1 VFKQVLFAQWLS
13 SRLALAL
20 LSVLAFAL
28 PLVSVFYG
36 SDIATVGRGS
46 LGEWLVVTDRVAQVL
61 PFFAVLVGA
70 LLGVLAWTY
79 DIAGRHVYALSLPVP
94 RAVFVALRFGAGTV
108 LALVPSAALAA
119 GAAVASLAVQLPPG
133 VRAYPLE
140 LSVRFTLATLTVYA
154 IIFALAS
161 ASRRGQLAIIGAI
174 SAAIL
179 LDLGLLAFGA
189 SFSVT
194 AETLNALTTWPGPLS
209 ILVGRW
215 ALFDV

>member
-1 VFKQVLFAQWLS
+1 MFKQILFAQWLT
-13 SRLALAL
+13 SRLALAV

-36 SDIATVGRGS
+36 SDIATTGRGG
-46 LGEWLVVTDRVAQVL
+46 LGEWLLVTDRVAQVL

-70 LLGVLAWTY
+70 LLGILAWSP
-79 DIAGRHVYALSLPVP
+79 DLAGKHVYALSLPVP
-94 RAVFVALRFGAGTV
+94 RAVFVALRFGAGTA
-108 LALVPSAALAA
+108 LALLPSAALAA
-119 GAAVASLAVQLPPG
+119 GAAVASLAVRLPPG

-140 LSVRFTLATLTVYA
+140 ISVRFTLATLTAYA

-174 SAAIL
+174 CAAIL
-179 LDLGLLAFGA
+179 LDLALLAFGA

-194 AETLNALTTWPGPLS
+194 AETLNALTRWPGPLS

>member
-1 VFKQVLFAQWLS
+1 MFKQVLFAQWLS

-70 LLGVLAWTY
+70 LLGVLAWTS